1 MQKSSSR
8 AVAYWVLIGVVML
21 VIQVI
26 LGGITRLTGS
36 GLSITEWNIVT
47 GALPPLNQQQWI
59 TEFEKYKLT
68 PQYHLLNTGF
78 ELSDFKFIFFWEWFH
93 RLWAR
98 LVGVVFIVGFV
109 YLLWKKELK
118 REMIKPLIILFL
130 LGALQGAVGWIMVA
144 SGLTGDAIYVRPT
157 RLALHF
163 IFAMGLVCYAFWFAL
178 QLSIPR
184 KEISYNKPIRGY
196 TWSIIFVLFFQ
207 LLYGALMAGHKAAAV
222 APTWPSINGDIIPS
236 SLFKETPLRL
246 NFIDNTITIHFIH
259 RLLAYIILVL
269 IGIWSVKAYRLRS
282 DSRYL
287 IKGRWMPIFFV
298 VLQIA
303 LGIAAVLSSPG
314 IVANRW
320 VFFDWVA
327 QLHQLTGMLLL
338 LTMIYMLYLVRPV
351 LRKV

>member
-1 MQKSSSR
+1 MKNSSR

-59 TEFEKYKLT
+59 TEFDKYKHT
-68 PQYHLLNTGF
+68 PQFNLLNADF
-78 ELSDFKFIFFWEWFH
+78 QLSDFKFIFFWEWFH

-109 YLLWKKELK
+109 YLVWKKELK

-163 IFAMGLVCYAFWFAL
+163 IFALMLVCYAFWFAL
-178 QLSIPR
+178 QLLIPR
-184 KEISYNKPIRGY
+184 SEISNSKTARRY
-196 TWSIIFVLFFQ
+196 TWIILFILFFQ
-207 LLYGALMAGHKAAAV
+207 LIYGALMAGHKAAAV
-222 APTWPSINGDIIPS
+222 APTWPGINGDFFPP
-236 SLFKETPLRL
+236 SLFKQTPVRINL
-246 NFIDNTITIHFIH
+246 ISNTITIHFIH
-259 RLLAYIILVL
+259 RMLAYILLVL
-269 IGIWSVKAYRLRS
+269 TCIWSLVVFRINDASKYLR
-282 DSRYL
+282 
-287 IKGRWMPIFFV
+287 KTRWMPIALII
-298 VLQIA
+298 LQIL
-303 LGIAAVLSSPG
+303 LGIAVVLSSPG

-327 QLHQLTGMLLL
+327 QFHQLVGMLFLL
-338 LTMIYMLYLVRPV
+338 AMVYMLHMVRSARQV
-351 LRKV
+351 A